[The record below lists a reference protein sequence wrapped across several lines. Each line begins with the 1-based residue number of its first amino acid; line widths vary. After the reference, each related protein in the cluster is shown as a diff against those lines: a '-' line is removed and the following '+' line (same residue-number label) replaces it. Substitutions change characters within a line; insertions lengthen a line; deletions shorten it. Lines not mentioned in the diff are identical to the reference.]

1 MIKLPISVCIIAKNE
16 EKYIEECL
24 KRLQPYGFEIVVTDT
39 GSQDRTKEIAHQYA
53 ARVLDYTWTDDFSA
67 ARNFCADHASN
78 DWIIVLDCDEYVSD
92 ADLNTLGLFM
102 EKVPDYTGVLRLKNL
117 VNKEDGTQGYSV
129 DDVIRMYDRRLYHY
143 ENPVHEQIC
152 PIDTKRRNEQMKTF
166 LVPMEVI
173 HHGYAISA
181 EEMEKKQKRNL
192 AILYQALDKNPED
205 AYLCFQIGQ
214 SEFILHHYEKAVTY
228 YERGMELA
236 PPLDAPY
243 MQIMIMSLARA
254 YIELDKRHEALEL
267 MNQYEKYY
275 RTAKYT
281 FTHASVYMD
290 NAQPLKALLL
300 YVKTTMLPDVD
311 TLGEGLTNCYGN
323 IIALYRDMGD
333 EKMAALFRNKYEE
346 CLKEIDRVLNS

>member
-1 MIKLPISVCIIAKNE
+1 MTKLPVSVCIIAKNE

-39 GSQDRTKEIAHQYA
+39 GSQDRTIEIAHQYA
-53 ARVLDYTWTDDFSA
+53 SKVLNYDWINDFSA
-67 ARNFCADHASN
+67 ARNFCAAHASH
-78 DWIIVLDCDEYVSD
+78 DWIIVLDCDEYVSNVD
-92 ADLNTLGLFM
+92 MDTLRLFM
-102 EKVPDYTGVLRLKNL
+102 ERVPDYTGVLRLKNL

-152 PIDTKRRNEQMKTF
+152 PIDAKKQTEQMKTF
-166 LVPMEVI
+166 RMPVEVI
-173 HHGYAISA
+173 HHGYALSE

-192 AILYQALDKNPED
+192 FILYQALEKTPQD

-214 SEFILHHYEKAVTY
+214 SEFILHHYEQAAAY
-228 YERGMELA
+228 YERGIALT

-243 MQIMIMSLARA
+243 TQILIMSLART
-254 YIELDKRHEALEL
+254 YIELDKRQEALEL

-311 TLGEGLTNCYGN
+311 TLGEGLTDCYGN

-346 CLKEIDRVLNS
+346 CLKERDRVLNS